1 MAEFSVCTLESAP
14 LADGHVNAYFFP
26 NDFETI
32 FGKKMKESKNIKRY
46 LCISK
51 GPKKVYKLFRGM
63 NLVPQGM
70 IALDYESQC
79 NLNAFEGE
87 VNVFPISKF
96 KYHWHTFDPWGKIGF
111 CISIIALV
119 LTVIS
124 FFTLI
129 F

>member
-1 MAEFSVCTLESAP
+1 MAEFSVCTLVNAP

-32 FGKKMKESKNIKRY
+32 FGKKMKNSKNIKRY

-51 GPKKVYKLFRGM
+51 GSKKVYKLFRGM

-79 NLNAFEGE
+79 VLNVSDGE
-87 VNVFPISKF
+87 SVNVFPVCKLR
-96 KYHWHTFDPWGKIGF
+96 YHWHTLDSFGQIGF

-124 FFTLI
+124 LLL
-129 F
+129 